1 MSLYARLAHAV
12 KRHSMPA
19 WCMALLYAGLVL
31 GPASSRVVAQ
41 SDGGLAGEWRLD
53 REASQFPREVGFGA
67 DFLPVGRGDGSSSD
81 STRGRR
87 NNGGGGLAPA
97 LRPQGES
104 FDEGTRR
111 QRLTDEVR
119 NPPARLTVVDSAD
132 AVTFSDEKGGVR
144 TIHPDGRAE
153 TLQLDAIPVLA
164 VARREAGTL
173 VVLYAVADLRQIR
186 YTYSRPVGTTS
197 LFVDV
202 EFVER
207 GQVGDKVHRVYT
219 SSEPSRTT
227 SEAVTGAASAG
238 RGDAPSGSA
247 PPAGMPRA
255 GSEFA
260 GLRRIGIVVEDLG
273 AQAAACGLNRTAL
286 EDAVAKPFTDAG
298 LKTATNSDED
308 TYLHVTMMT
317 STLPSGMCISR
328 YDWSVYS
335 TTEATL
341 SYQRSP
347 LLAQILL
354 AHKGGL
360 TGSMP
365 ASHAA
370 DVVRGLTDGVAQIAG
385 IIRDANK

>member
-1 MSLYARLAHAV
+1 MSQ
-12 KRHSMPA
+12 
-19 WCMALLYAGLVL
+19 CMALTHRLTRPRIFAWCPVLLFAGLVL
-31 GPASSRVVAQ
+31 GPASPSVVAQ
-41 SDGGLAGEWRLD
+41 SGGELAGEWRLD
-53 REASQFPREVGFGA
+53 RAASQFPREVGFGA
-67 DFLPVGRGDGSSSD
+67 EFLPVGRGDGSSSD

-87 NNGGGGLAPA
+87 SSGSGGLSPA

-119 NPPARLTVVDSAD
+119 NPPARLTIVDAAD
-132 AVTFSDEKGGVR
+132 TVTFSDEKGGVR
-144 TIHPDGRAE
+144 TLHPDGRAE
-153 TLQLDAIPVLA
+153 TLRLDAVPVLA

-173 VVLYAVADLRQIR
+173 VVLYSVADLRQLR
-186 YTYSRPVGTTS
+186 YTYSRPEGTAS
-197 LFVDV
+197 LLVDV

-207 GQVGDKVHRVYT
+207 GQVGDKVRRVYT
-219 SSEPSRTT
+219 ASEPPRTT
-227 SEAVTGAASAG
+227 SAAGPGAESAG
-238 RGDAPSGSA
+238 RGNAPSGGG

-260 GLRRIGIVVEDLG
+260 GLRRIGIVVEDLST
-273 AQAAACGLNRTAL
+273 QAAACGLTRAAL
-286 EDAVAKPFTDAG
+286 EAAVAKPFTDAS

-308 TYLHVTMMT
+308 TYVHVTMMT
-317 STLPSGMCISR
+317 STLPTGMCISR
-328 YDWSVYS
+328 YDWSIYS

-347 LLAQILL
+347 LLAQVLL

-365 ASHAA
+365 AVHAA
-370 DVVRGLTDGVAQIAG
+370 DVVRGMTEGLTQIAG
-385 IIRDANK
+385 IIRDANR